1 MVLEAAKSGTCAC
14 PTPSAAAAACCE
26 AVPLTC
32 RVVRNAGSGLRTCS
46 IRSNGV
52 FGPREPH
59 FIQRVASQAQVC
71 VCGGGLLTT
80 CFDLGP
86 ACDPTCGVVAEQATV
101 HGARQWQVRIGRCPC
116 LRVLA
121 MPLTQSM
128 CDPPSFLSVLLAAA
142 ATLWTSPT
150 LATPCTACCWPLQA

>member
-1 MVLEAAKSGTCAC
+1 MRVHVSLRRPQLPLVGRPFLSPAASF
-14 PTPSAAAAACCE
+14 
-26 AVPLTC
+26 
-32 RVVRNAGSGLRTCS
+32 VRNAGSGLRTCS